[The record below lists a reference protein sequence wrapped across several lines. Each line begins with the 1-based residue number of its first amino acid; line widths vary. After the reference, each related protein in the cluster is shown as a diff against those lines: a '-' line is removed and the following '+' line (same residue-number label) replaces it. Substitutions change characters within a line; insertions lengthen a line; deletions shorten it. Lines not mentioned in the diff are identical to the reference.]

1 MVVRI
6 IKMANIL
13 SVDDSRT
20 IRQLVKAVLEKEGHT
35 VVTADDGVD
44 GMGKAR
50 TEVFDLVLSDIN
62 MPNMNGISFVSK
74 LRLLAGYESAPI
86 VMLTTESSEF
96 KKGKA
101 RTMGA
106 TGWLQK
112 PFTPERLIAAVN
124 RLLN

>member
-1 MVVRI
+1 
-6 IKMANIL
+6 MANIL
-13 SVDDSRT
+13 SVDDSRA

-35 VVTADDGVD
+35 VVIAEDGVE
-44 GMGKAR
+44 GMQKAR
-50 TEVFDLVLSDIN
+50 SEIFDLVLSDIN

-74 LRLLAGYESAPI
+74 LRLLEGYTSVPI

-101 RTMGA
+101 RSMGA

-112 PFTPERLIAAVN
+112 PFTPERLVTAVD
-124 RLLN
+124 RLLSKKWT